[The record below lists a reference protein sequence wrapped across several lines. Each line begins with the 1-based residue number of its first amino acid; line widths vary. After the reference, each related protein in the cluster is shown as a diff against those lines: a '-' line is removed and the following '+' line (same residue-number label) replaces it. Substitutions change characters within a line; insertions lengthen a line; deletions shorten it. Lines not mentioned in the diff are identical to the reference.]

1 MTSFVKK
8 HKLLDKCSMADC
20 GKEACGRYFTTED
33 NDEDLQFPYV
43 VSLCERCRDRIG
55 RCEHE
60 ILGTECPDCY
70 EKECA
75 WCDNP
80 FTEMDNGVGFVE
92 DPCHTGPT
100 AGKEPFCYQCDE
112 ARRKEK
118 GLEVSECASCNY
130 CFVEEDNSALG
141 YPGKG
146 GIYCLACDEG
156 RREEEEE
163 KEAWDCDL
171 CGCFIS
177 DDRWG
182 HNPAPL
188 PGKKCCTECNF
199 TKVLPAR
206 IAEVE

>member
-20 GKEACGRYFTTED
+20 GKSAVGKYFTTED
-33 NDEDLQFPYV
+33 DTQDDYPFV
-43 VSLCERCRDRIG
+43 VSLCERCRDSIG

-100 AGKEPFCYQCDE
+100 AGKEPYCYQCYD
-112 ARRKEK
+112 ARRREK
-118 GLEVSECASCNY
+118 GLDKEESD
-130 CFVEEDNSALG
+130 EED
-141 YPGKG
+141 
-146 GIYCLACDEG
+146 
-156 RREEEEE
+156 E

-188 PGKKCCTECNF
+188 PGKKCCQNCNF

-206 IAEVE
+206 MAEIQKLAFSPEITFLYPDSA

>member
-1 MTSFVKK
+1 MPALVKK
-8 HKLLDKCSMADC
+8 FNLKNKCSVENC
-20 GKEACGRYFTTED
+20 GKEACGRYLTTED
-33 NDEDLQFPYV
+33 TDEDLQFPYV
-43 VSLCERCRDRIG
+43 VSLCEGCRDRIG
-55 RCEHE
+55 RCRHE

-92 DPCHTGPT
+92 DRCHTGPT

-112 ARRKEK
+112 ARRREK
-118 GLEVSECASCNY
+118 GLE
-130 CFVEEDNSALG
+130 
-141 YPGKG
+141 P
-146 GIYCLACDEG
+146 
-156 RREEEEE
+156 
-163 KEAWDCDL
+163 WDCDL

-206 IAEVE
+206 IAELKQSA